1 MKDLDK
7 YKGCLIGGAVGDA
20 LGYPVEFMSAASIF
34 SRYGQRGITDY
45 ELSDGW
51 ALVSDDTQMTLFTA
65 YGVLCGRTADKAEG
79 ADHAYIKQL
88 ENAYREWYAIQ
99 TRANPMPALD
109 HYSWFIMVT
118 GLRESRAP
126 GTTCMSALSQEKLGS
141 IEEPINNSKGCGGVM
156 RVAPIGLYFDVL
168 REEQAKADRLGAEAA
183 ALTHGH
189 DLGYIPAAALVHIVG
204 RVSHDLHMTLTDAVL
219 DMKASIKEQFAG
231 ASHLQEFLEGVDRA
245 MALARTSTSDLAA
258 IRQLGEGW
266 VGDEALDIALYCA
279 LKYEHDFEKA
289 IVAAVNH
296 DGDSDSTG
304 AITGNILGAYLG
316 LKGIPEKYLKNLEL
330 MDLLTT
336 MAEDLYRD
344 CRSEEDAQRIAS
356 TWQMSCVGGCD
367 DAEDDEFCE
376 SYAPWNMDD
385 EDDDFWPWCIPDENP
400 PHGNHSGRPPR
411 SDSFEEVNDGEFPF

>member
-1 MKDLDK
+1 
-7 YKGCLIGGAVGDA
+7 
-20 LGYPVEFMSAASIF
+20 
-34 SRYGQRGITDY
+34 
-45 ELSDGW
+45 
-51 ALVSDDTQMTLFTA
+51 
-65 YGVLCGRTADKAEG
+65 
-79 ADHAYIKQL
+79 
-88 ENAYREWYAIQ
+88 
-99 TRANPMPALD
+99 
-109 HYSWFIMVT
+109 
-118 GLRESRAP
+118 
-126 GTTCMSALSQEKLGS
+126 MSALSGDKLGS
-141 IEEPINNSKGCGGVM
+141 IEKPINNSKGCGGVM
-156 RVAPIGLYFDVL
+156 RVAPIGLYFNVL
-168 REEQAKADRLGAEAA
+168 REEQAKVDRLGAEAV

-231 ASHLQEFLEGVDRA
+231 AAHLQEFLEGVDRA
-245 MALARTSTSDLAA
+245 MALARTSTNDRAA

-304 AITGNILGAYLG
+304 SITGNILGACLG

-344 CRSEEDAQRIAS
+344 CRSEEDARHIAS
-356 TWQMSCVGGCD
+356 AWQMSCVSRCD
-367 DAEDDEFCE
+367 EAEDDEFCE

-385 EDDDFWPWCIPDENP
+385 EDNDFWPWCSSDENP
-400 PHGNHSGRPPR
+400 PRGNHCGRSPH
-411 SDSFEEVNDGEFPF
+411 SNGFEEVEDGEFPF